1 MSQCVKGYFQKT
13 RNISA
18 TFPILVKSTNLL
30 IQYISQTNKT
40 NGQMSKKTK
49 SYFSG
54 DGWKKENGM
63 MGFKLKKN
71 ITYFTST
78 LLKILHN
85 LLEKGLLLKRR

>member
-49 SYFSG
+49 NYFSS
-54 DGWKKENGM
+54 DGWMKENGM
-63 MGFKLKKN
+63 MGFKKKEYYLFYIN
-71 ITYFTST
+71 IAENTT
-78 LLKILHN
+78 
-85 LLEKGLLLKRR
+85 

>member
-54 DGWKKENGM
+54 DGWMKENGM
-63 MGFKLKKN
+63 MGTN
-71 ITYFTST
+71 NSNNAPDITCTP
-78 LLKILHN
+78 N
-85 LLEKGLLLKRR
+85 LSHS